1 MPRKSNN
8 TRADG
13 RIAVQVYLGTV
24 DGRKKYKTV
33 YGRTQ
38 KEADQKADEVRRSLQ
53 KGLDVSKA
61 LTFSDVAEK
70 WLNAKAKTISHA
82 QTVQYQS
89 CIKHLNQ
96 YIGDRD
102 FLKLVPSDLQQIID
116 SLAAFNP
123 NTLQPSS
130 HRTLVAVKSTALQ
143 IANYAISA
151 RLTDFNFAQSVSL
164 PKDTSSSFRRAL
176 SDSERKT
183 IMTVEHRCKL
193 PAMIMMFAGLRRGEL
208 LALTWNDI
216 DFVNRTIKISKSA
229 EIISNQTII
238 KDGAKTQSSVRIVNI
253 PSALSEYLSE
263 CRAKAT
269 SEIVCPASDGFYMSL
284 TVWRRMWESYIRAL
298 KEVNPNMPDFTGHWL
313 RHTYATLLYQS
324 GVDVLTAKEL
334 LGHSKIQ
341 TTLDIYTHL
350 DNQFKVRNINKLD
363 NFLACK

>member
-8 TRADG
+8 ARADG

-33 YGRTQ
+33 YGKTQ
-38 KEADQKADEVRRSLQ
+38 KEANQKADEVRRSLQ

-70 WLNAKAKTISHA
+70 WLNAKAKTVSHA

-102 FLKLVPSDLQQIID
+102 FRKLVPSDLQQIID

-151 RLTDFNFAQSVSL
+151 RLTDFNFAQSSSL

-176 SDSERKT
+176 IDSERKT
-183 IMTVEHRCKL
+183 IMTVEHGCKL

-269 SEIVCPASDGFYMSL
+269 SEIVCPASDGSYMSL

-363 NFLACK
+363 DFLACK

>member
-33 YGRTQ
+33 YGKTQ

-61 LTFSDVAEK
+61 LTFSDVAKK
-70 WLNAKAKTISHA
+70 WLDIKIKTVSHA

-96 YIGDRD
+96 YIGYKD
-102 FLKLVPSDLQQIID
+102 FRKLVPCDLQQIID

-123 NTLQPSS
+123 NTQQPSS

-143 IANYAISA
+143 VANYAISA

-164 PKDTSSSFRRAL
+164 PKDATVSIRRAL

-183 IMTVEHRCKL
+183 IMMVEHRCKL

-208 LALTWNDI
+208 LALTWDDI
-216 DFVNRTIKISKSA
+216 DFVDKTIRVSKSA
-229 EIISNQTII
+229 EILSNQVRI
-238 KDGAKTQSSVRIVNI
+238 KDGAKTQSSVRIINI
-253 PSALSEYLSE
+253 PSALYEYLSE
-263 CRAKAT
+263 CKTKAT
-269 SEIVCPASDGFYMSL
+269 SKIVCPASDGSYMSL
-284 TVWRRMWESYIRAL
+284 TAWRRMWESYIRTL
-298 KEVNPNMPDFTGHWL
+298 REFNPNMPDFTGHWL

-350 DNQFKVRNINKLD
+350 DTQFKVRNINKLD
-363 NFLACK
+363 EFLTCK